1 MSDATADAAG
11 DDQEPKKK
19 SSKMPLIIG
28 LVLAVLGGGG
38 GFYAASSGLL
48 PFGGAHEAAVEG
60 GHGAPA
66 DGHGT
71 GAPLEPLGNVAFL
84 ELPTLVASLGS
95 VNDMHHLRFQ
105 ANLEVDKTYL
115 ADVELLQP
123 RILDVLNSYLR
134 ALEPR
139 DIESPGALIKLRSQM
154 LRRIQLVA
162 GEGRV
167 RDLLVAEFV
176 LN

>member
-48 PFGGAHEAAVEG
+48 PFGGAHEAAVE
-60 GHGAPA
+60 
-66 DGHGT
+66 GHGT